1 MGVDFAAS
9 QRSTV
14 GIEWELQLIDKDTL
28 DLRQSADAVLQ
39 AVRAKY
45 GESEHIVQEMLLN
58 TIEVTSRPHPTVGEC
73 GLDLADFI
81 TKVRPITDPLRIELA
96 TAGSHPFARPLYQRV
111 TESDR
116 YAELVKRTGYWGR
129 QMLLYGIHVHVGV
142 EDRDKVLP
150 LIRALLTRFAHLQSL
165 SASSPFWAGDDT
177 GYASNR
183 AMVFKQL
190 PTAGVP
196 RQFEHWSEYEHY
208 LADMLHTGVIDKVD
222 EIRWDIRPAP
232 RLGTIEFRVCDA
244 ASNLRETLALSALIH
259 CLVEDFSSRLDTGET
274 LPVIPDWFVDENK
287 WRSARYGMD
296 AILILDDEGNEELI
310 TDTVEQMLI
319 DLAPTANRLGC
330 SEQLSWVGDILK
342 LGASYQR
349 QRTVA
354 ENHGG
359 SLEAVAQYLVE
370 EMKADRPIPADEFTF
385 QRQPEPLIVR
395 TDATG
400 GSLN

>member
-1 MGVDFAAS
+1 MGVDFATS
-9 QRSTV
+9 DRSTV
-14 GIEWELQLIDKDTL
+14 GVEWELQLIDKDTL
-28 DLRQSADAVLQ
+28 DLRQSADAVLR
-39 AVRAKY
+39 AVREQH

-58 TIEVTSRPHPTVGEC
+58 TIEVTSRPHATVAEC
-73 GLDLADFI
+73 GADLADFI
-81 TKVRPITDPLRIELA
+81 TRVRPITDALRIELA

-142 EDRDKVLP
+142 ENRDKVLP

-165 SASSPFWAGDDT
+165 AASSPYWAGDDT

-196 RQFEHWSEYEHY
+196 RQFTHWSEYEHY
-208 LADMLHTGVIDKVD
+208 LGDMLHTGVIDNVD

-244 ASNLRETLALSALIH
+244 ASNLRETLALAALIH
-259 CLVEDFSSRLDTGET
+259 CLVEDFSARLDAGET

-296 AILILDDEGNEELI
+296 AILILDEAGNEELV
-310 TDTVEQMLI
+310 TDTVEKMLS
-319 DLAPTANRLGC
+319 DLMPAAKRLGC
-330 SEQLSWVGDILK
+330 AEQLTWVNDILTV
-342 LGASYQR
+342 GASYQR
-349 QRTVA
+349 QLKVA
-354 ENHGG
+354 DNHGG

-370 EMKADRPIPADEFTF
+370 EMKADRPIPPEDFTF
-385 QRQPEPLIVR
+385 QRQHEPLIVR
-395 TDATG
+395 ADASG
-400 GSLN
+400 GSRS